1 MYMSESI
8 NKNMVSKI
16 KNLVQEK
23 LNFAEKEY
31 RDLVNM
37 EANNKSEQFLL
48 LAEALLSR
56 IESLQEI
63 YNEIETIEYDS

>member
-23 LNFAEKEY
+23 LNIAEKEY

-37 EANNKSEQFLL
+37 AANNKSEQFLL
-48 LAEALLSR
+48 LAEALLSSR
-56 IESLQEI
+56 IYVS
-63 YNEIETIEYDS
+63 